1 VTDILIFAKLFWKG
15 KISFFMFCIG
25 IAYVQAYKVIVLL

>member
-1 VTDILIFAKLFWKG
+1 VTDILIFPKLFWKG
-15 KISFFMFCIG
+15 KISFFTICIG